1 LIARR
6 ALVCL
11 AVVLAPFGC
20 TARALDLPQ
29 DLGPDLSVFDLFPG
43 DFAMQR
49 HATCPAG
56 TNFIFTI
63 DEDTTLSRFNP
74 TTAQFFDA
82 GPIVCPAQPSAE
94 IDSMGVDREGN
105 GWVLYTSGELF
116 RLLTD
121 SLSCTS
127 TTFGGLP
134 NPVFAGMSFAEDT
147 PGSASETL
155 YVTPSANNDTELV
168 KIDLTTFTLSNVA
181 ALAGPPPGP
190 ELTGDDQG
198 NLWAFFPS
206 EGTSPFIAR
215 VNKSTGAFDRTI
227 ELPALQGSPGG
238 YGMAGYQGD
247 FYLFFELENGLS
259 PTGPSTNVYRVDGQ
273 TGQLSTLLTNTGRN
287 IVGVGAATCAGDGL
301 DGLE

>member
-1 LIARR
+1 LIDRR
-6 ALVCL
+6 AFVCL
-11 AVVLAPFGC
+11 AAMLAPLGC

-29 DLGPDLSVFDLFPG
+29 DLGPDLSVFDLLPS
-43 DFAMQR
+43 DFALQT

-63 DEDTTLSRFNP
+63 DESTMLSRFNP

-82 GPIVCPAQPSAE
+82 GPIICPAQPGAE

-105 GWVLYTSGELF
+105 AWVIYTSGELF

-121 SLSCTS
+121 SLACTATPFS
-127 TTFGGLP
+127 GLT
-134 NPVFAGMSFAEDT
+134 NPVYSGMSFSEDT
-147 PGSASETL
+147 PGSTSETL
-155 YVTPSANNDTELV
+155 YVSPSTNNEIELV
-168 KIDLTTFTLSNVA
+168 KIDLTTFKATN
-181 ALAGPPPGP
+181 LAPLQGPQPGP

-206 EGTSPFIAR
+206 EATIPFIAR
-215 VNKSTGAFDRTI
+215 VNKSTGALDRKI
-227 ELPALQGSPGG
+227 ELEALQGSPGG
-238 YGMAGYQGD
+238 FGMAGYQGD